1 MKLKSFSRQLK
12 FKLEQLCKN
21 NIYSNK
27 ILEKYNSRKILE
39 AVSQRID
46 GIEQRI
52 SQEKNKIENVVT
64 KKKGISIRSTNQPSV
79 TSFKY
84 TPIKSD
90 RSS

>member
-21 NIYSNK
+21 KIYSNK

-52 SQEKNKIENVVT
+52 SQEKNTIENVV
-64 KKKGISIRSTNQPSV
+64 KKK
-79 TSFKY
+79 
-84 TPIKSD
+84 
-90 RSS
+90 